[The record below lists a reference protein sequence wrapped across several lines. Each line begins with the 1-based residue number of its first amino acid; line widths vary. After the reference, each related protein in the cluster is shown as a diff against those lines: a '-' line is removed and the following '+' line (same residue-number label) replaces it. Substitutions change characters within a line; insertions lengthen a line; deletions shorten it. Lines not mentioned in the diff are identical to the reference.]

1 MLHPRSGRRSP
12 KAWGWRT
19 VVCIASGPSL
29 TADDCERVR
38 QWRQARPEEEG
49 RRVVCVNTTFRMTPW
64 ADAVFAIDRDWWKQY
79 AAEAESFTGE
89 RLSMRLNRYGAK
101 AAGIGEHGN
110 SGAGAISLA
119 ALRGASR
126 VILLGYDAQYTGGT
140 RHWHG
145 DHPRNLGNA
154 GSIAKWPEHFE
165 KVAKSLASMEIIN
178 CSRETALRCFPRESL
193 EVVLCSSEA

>member
-1 MLHPRSGRRSP
+1 MHHSRTGRRGP

-38 QWRQARPEEEG
+38 QWRHARPEEEG

-79 AAEAESFTGE
+79 GAEVQGLACE
-89 RLSMRLNRYGAK
+89 RLSMRLNRHGAK
-101 AAGIGEHGN
+101 PAGIGEHGN

-126 VILLGYDAQYTGGT
+126 VILLGYDVQYTGGK

-145 DHPRNLGNA
+145 DHPRSLGNA
-154 GSIAKWPEHFE
+154 GSIAQWPEHFE
-165 KVAKSLASMEIIN
+165 KVAKLLIGVEIIN
-178 CSRETALRCFPRESL
+178 CSRETALRCFPRERL
-193 EVVLCSSEA
+193 EVALCSSVD